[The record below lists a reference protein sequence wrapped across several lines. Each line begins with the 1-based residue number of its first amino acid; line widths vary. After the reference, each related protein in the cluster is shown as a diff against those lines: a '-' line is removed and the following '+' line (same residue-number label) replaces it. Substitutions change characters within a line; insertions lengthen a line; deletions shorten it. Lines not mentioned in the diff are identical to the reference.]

1 MSLEELETLRKQQE
15 ELERQQQQL
24 TNSSDPNSAIEGVLD
39 TGEVAYELGSIALG
53 DSETAEVAS
62 SGLEASSELAS
73 ESAGGL
79 LESVGDIASSVV
91 EGTGEVVGGIVSG
104 IFDIF

>member
-1 MSLEELETLRKQQE
+1 MSLEELEILRKQQE
-15 ELERQQQQL
+15 ELERQQL
-24 TNSSDPNSAIEGVLD
+24 ANSSDPNSAIEGVLD
-39 TGEVAYELGSIALG
+39 TGEGAYELGSIALG

-79 LESVGDIASSVV
+79 LESVGDVASSVV